1 MPSAE
6 GLLAAT
12 APEALAGLRDPKA
25 KELSG
30 TAPNLEP
37 PASENE
43 SGWLDSLAGACE
55 EARLGS
61 VGDEAADVTTPK
73 LNPDPTE
80 ENENAL
86 LSCAVVAGTDV
97 TVEVTA
103 VTVFTVPCPEILLL
117 DDVGPGVDA
126 IGQGADTEEGR
137 VCPFSELAR
146 GVCLA

>member
-43 SGWLDSLAGACE
+43 SGWLDSLAGA
-55 EARLGS
+55 
-61 VGDEAADVTTPK
+61 V
-73 LNPDPTE
+73 
-80 ENENAL
+80 
-86 LSCAVVAGTDV
+86 
-97 TVEVTA
+97 
-103 VTVFTVPCPEILLL
+103 
-117 DDVGPGVDA
+117 
-126 IGQGADTEEGR
+126 
-137 VCPFSELAR
+137 SERQKVQIELWYAKPIHHFFNSSK
-146 GVCLA
+146 V